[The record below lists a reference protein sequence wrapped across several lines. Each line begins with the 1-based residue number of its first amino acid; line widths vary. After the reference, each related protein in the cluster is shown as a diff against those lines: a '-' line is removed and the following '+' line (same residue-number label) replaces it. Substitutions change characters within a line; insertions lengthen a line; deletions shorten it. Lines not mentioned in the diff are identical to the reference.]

1 MDCSPPTPPRVTDG
15 NSCALAWPALA
26 VAACRSAS
34 LLRMSGRRRSRSP
47 GRPTGTSGGSATS
60 ACGNGPSRSTSA
72 PGGSASSSA
81 RRFMPCATFWS
92 MGGSCASALDSC
104 ACCCT
109 ASACAEKPLRERESA
124 SLDSARW
131 SSMPASTMARWRR
144 APRSS
149 AACHRRPSCRHPSC
163 RRSCHRPSCRRTCP
177 SFLPCPCCP
186 HAPCRRPRSMR
197 ASSFDAGI
205 RTGGAVRRA
214 EGGPSGLCRPPRSA
228 DRAAGLAS
236 VRGDGHRRLR
246 FGCASW
252 RKGMTGS
259 AVVLPGSEDPDRR
272 QLSCQCEAKAR
283 GVGVS

>member
-149 AACHRRPSCRHPSC
+149 AACHRRPSCR
-163 RRSCHRPSCRRTCP
+163 RTCP

-236 VRGDGHRRLR
+236 VRGGRTSQAPVRLR
-246 FGCASW
+246 LVAQGNDGLRRCAAGL
-252 RKGMTGS
+252 RRPGPS
-259 AVVLPGSEDPDRR
+259 ATVMPV
-272 QLSCQCEAKAR
+272 
-283 GVGVS
+283 